1 MREGIREYNDNRL
14 PGACFTAE
22 ASETYVWCV
31 SYLIY
36 QLRKRTYLAVHNLFR
51 QLNLGSTN
59 SQLKKPIVNF
69 EMPPELAFWSHMIV
83 KVRLMYTLYK
93 KKKIL

>member
-1 MREGIREYNDNRL
+1 MTIGSLELALL
-14 PGACFTAE
+14 PRP
-22 ASETYVWCV
+22 ETYVWCV

-83 KVRLMYTLYK
+83 KIRLMYTLYHK
-93 KKKIL
+93 KKNLMKRMSNLL

>member
-1 MREGIREYNDNRL
+1 MTIGSLELALL
-14 PGACFTAE
+14 PRPQRRMFGVCPISFIN
-22 ASETYVWCV
+22 SENV
-31 SYLIY
+31 
-36 QLRKRTYLAVHNLFR
+36 RMYLAVHNLFR

-83 KVRLMYTLYK
+83 KVRLMYTL
-93 KKKIL
+93 